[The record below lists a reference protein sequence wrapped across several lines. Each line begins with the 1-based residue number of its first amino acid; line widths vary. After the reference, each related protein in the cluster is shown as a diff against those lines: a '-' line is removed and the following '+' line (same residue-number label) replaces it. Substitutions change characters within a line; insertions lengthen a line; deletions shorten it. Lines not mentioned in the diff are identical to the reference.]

1 MNPESRLIKSKEESV
16 AESLEKLRVEIRRSL
31 GKTSIQSI
39 KQKMKKNKAQ
49 EGKLKSFGELVLKE
63 DEKVSEDRE
72 DV

>member
-1 MNPESRLIKSKEESV
+1 M
-16 AESLEKLRVEIRRSL
+16 EKLRVEIKRSL

-39 KQKMKKNKAQ
+39 KQKMKKNTAQ